1 LKFIGANLGHHDTFA
16 ASAVAASN
24 ANCARLVLQKD
35 VDLRPYM
42 KALRRLGVAVFG
54 VLARESFKG
63 FTSQLTALR
72 HYAEMYG
79 DLLTGIQFG
88 NEPEA
93 DPSSN
98 SSYLQS
104 KKDVQTL
111 IDEGCVTF
119 GRFATNTLRIGPGLV
134 SGHATYLDG
143 MDLNGLDCIAPH
155 PYTKTPENVA
165 AFLDTYVPYLRADQ
179 SILVTEFGWPEP
191 DEQKQADWVAGM
203 IKAFERHPRVMGAM
217 IYCWDDMQNPNFGLL
232 DSGNPEAD
240 YYAFQREA
248 ARFPRLWFDGDAK
261 PEFILG
267 NAAFKAAAPELL
279 GNPADHERWPLP
291 KFSHQPTTTGLL
303 TWSAH
308 HGHTFY
314 HLPTKKFYVF
324 DPASQSVTER

>member
-42 KALRRLGVAVFG
+42 RALRRLGVAVFG

-63 FTSQLTALR
+63 FDDVTHACEW
-72 HYAEMYG
+72 YAEVYG
-79 DLLTGIQFG
+79 ALLTGIQFG

-93 DPSSN
+93 DKSSG
-98 SSYLQS
+98 SSYFQS
-104 KKDVQTL
+104 REAVQHL
-111 IDEGCVTF
+111 IREGCDEFDYLAPDV
-119 GRFATNTLRIGPGLV
+119 LKIGPGLV
-134 SGHATYLDG
+134 SGHANYLDG
-143 MDLNGLDCIAPH
+143 MDLSGLDCIAVH
-155 PYTKTPENVA
+155 PYAKFPEAVGP
-165 AFLDTYVPYLRADQ
+165 FLDTYVPYLRADQ
-179 SILVTEFGWPEP
+179 SLLITEFGWPEP
-191 DEQKQADWVAGM
+191 DEQRQADWVAGM
-203 IKAFERHPRVMGAM
+203 IRAFERHPRVMGAM
-217 IYCWDDMQNPNFGLL
+217 VYCWDDRQNLHFGIMRNGLPKK
-232 DSGNPEAD
+232 SG
-240 YYAFQREA
+240 YAFRDEA
-248 ARFPRLWFDGDAK
+248 TRFPRLRFDEPSP
-261 PEFILG
+261 PEFLLG

-279 GNPADHERWPLP
+279 GEPADHERWPLP

-314 HLPTKKFYVF
+314 HLATKQFYVF

>member
-24 ANCARLVLQKD
+24 ANCVRLVLQKD

-42 KALRRLGVAVFG
+42 RALRRLGVAVFG

-63 FTSQLTALR
+63 FSTQLEALR
-72 HYAEMYG
+72 FYAFLYKG
-79 DLLTGIQFG
+79 LLTGIQFG

-93 DPSSN
+93 DKSSG
-98 SSYLQS
+98 SSYFQS
-104 KKDVQTL
+104 RAEVQWL
-111 IDEGCVTF
+111 IDWGSAVWDVEDPGV
-119 GRFATNTLRIGPGLV
+119 LKIGPGLV
-134 SGHATYLDG
+134 SGHADYLKG
-143 MDLNGLDCIAPH
+143 MDLIGLDCIAVH
-155 PYTKTPENVA
+155 PYTKTPENIA

-179 SILVTEFGWPEP
+179 SLFITEFGWPEP

-232 DSGNPEAD
+232 DRGNPEAD

-248 ARFPRLWFDGDAK
+248 ARFPRLRFDGDVK

-279 GNPADHERWPLP
+279 GDPADHERWPLP
-291 KFSHQPTTTGLL
+291 KFSHQPTTAGLL

-314 HLPTKKFYVF
+314 HLSTKKFYVF